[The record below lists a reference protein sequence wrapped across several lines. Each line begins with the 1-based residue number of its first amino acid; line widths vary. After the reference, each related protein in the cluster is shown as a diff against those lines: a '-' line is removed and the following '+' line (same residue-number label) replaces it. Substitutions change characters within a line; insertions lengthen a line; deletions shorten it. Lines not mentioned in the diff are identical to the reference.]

1 MVEGILS
8 FYEDQVTFIGCL
20 FNNYVL
26 KNYFSKAEWGR
37 PKANWA
43 KHVLVLWRKSIICST
58 LLSGHFGKSGHLP
71 RFEMALKHCVIYFE
85 IPISASQIFRG
96 KKTFKMG
103 KWLWHQ
109 RDFLPRRK
117 PGKRVAWRGK
127 AGARKAHF
135 KVNYRGNPARRILT
149 FASQVSSK
157 VNVWVK
163 VINFWRVHWMYF

>member
-1 MVEGILS
+1 MIH
-8 FYEDQVTFIGCL
+8 DTFIGCL
-20 FNNYVL
+20 FNNYFL

-157 VNVWVK
+157 VNVGKSYKLLKGTLNV
-163 VINFWRVHWMYF
+163 FLESPQC

>member
-1 MVEGILS
+1 MKRKYHLLH
-8 FYEDQVTFIGCL
+8 FI
-20 FNNYVL
+20 F
-26 KNYFSKAEWGR
+26 R
-37 PKANWA
+37 
-43 KHVLVLWRKSIICST
+43 T
-58 LLSGHFGKSGHLP
+58 LGKSGHLL
-71 RFEMALKHCVIYFE
+71 RFEMVLKHCVIYFE

-157 VNVWVK
+157 VNVGKSYKLLKGTLNVFLESPQSLKIKEKVSFYNYLFSGQNFIKNAKTVGFDNLKLAVK
-163 VINFWRVHWMYF
+163 